1 MSFFSAGN
9 TLHILTGR
17 SSSFEVSKVGPE
29 EESDIKLHRNSEGN
43 YKFGLV
49 RDRDIVQRPN
59 STNKKYQTEMYY
71 SRELEN
77 ETVLNIED
85 TLSGLRVSKMGNSQK
100 ETITKEDTKIY
111 LDSDKISTD
120 NWDVWLE
127 SRHLYM
133 REGPILLSD
142 DEVRC
147 GKTVTELRKEL
158 KDLLEKKIIRLLLNV
173 DVLLFCSIS
182 LTEGFEIR
190 KNK

>member
-17 SSSFEVSKVGPE
+17 SSSFQVSKVGHE

-49 RDRDIVQRPN
+49 RQISQRPN

-77 ETVLNIED
+77 ETVLNIEN
-85 TLSGLRVSKMGNSQK
+85 TLTGLRVLRIGEFQK
-100 ETITKEDTKIY
+100 KTITKKDTRIY

-127 SRHLYM
+127 SRHLYL

-158 KDLLEKKIIRLLLNV
+158 KDLLVKKIIR
-173 DVLLFCSIS
+173 
-182 LTEGFEIR
+182 
-190 KNK
+190 